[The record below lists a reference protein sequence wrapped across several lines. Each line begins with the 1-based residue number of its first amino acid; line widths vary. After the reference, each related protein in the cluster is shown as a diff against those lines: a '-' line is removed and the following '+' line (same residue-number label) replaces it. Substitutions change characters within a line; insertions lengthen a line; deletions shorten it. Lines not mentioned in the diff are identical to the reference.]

1 MHGCNIKNIIV
12 FSYGMEWKTDRRKHR
27 EGHKRFHLLPLY
39 QSFICQVPSVTK
51 SVFIVCLLTMSPG
64 RKVKLTYCP
73 TVDSYI
79 LCVLWTVWITNDIVC
94 ILSRLQW
101 NFPRFHIISLR
112 RFLISLRT
120 RTKFYPSII
129 FMNILYISSKY
140 IRFEY
145 NKLELRFTY
154 LRQLLTTNFQ

>member
-1 MHGCNIKNIIV
+1 MDVIYKILLYFRTEWNGRQIGGSNEKDTKDFISYRFINALFANCRPLPNRFSLYVCWQCRLVGRLNWLIV
-12 FSYGMEWKTDRRKHR
+12 
-27 EGHKRFHLLPLY
+27 
-39 QSFICQVPSVTK
+39 QPS
-51 SVFIVCLLTMSPG
+51 IA
-64 RKVKLTYCP
+64 
-73 TVDSYI
+73 I
-79 LCVLWTVWITNDIVC
+79 LCVLWTVWIANDIVC

-101 NFPRFHIISLR
+101 NFPRFHIIPLR

-129 FMNILYISSKY
+129 FMNILYISSKSM
-140 IRFEY
+140 RFEY